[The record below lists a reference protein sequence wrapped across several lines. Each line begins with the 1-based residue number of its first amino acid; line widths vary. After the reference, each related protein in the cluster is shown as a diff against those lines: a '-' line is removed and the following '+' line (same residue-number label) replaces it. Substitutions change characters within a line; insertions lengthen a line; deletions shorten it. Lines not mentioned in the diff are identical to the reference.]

1 MIDLKD
7 IDTFKVIDDFI
18 PKENQE
24 LVETMFTS
32 GPLPWYIRNSV
43 YDNNKD
49 NALVHCFIW
58 DGHQHSESLDYLN
71 DIFISNTNIENGIL
85 RLRSVL
91 TYNGEI
97 TTPHI
102 DIPDREHFNCVYY
115 VNDSD
120 GDTILY
126 EDDGETEMVRVKPKK
141 GRIVFFRGDIL
152 HSAGIPQKSDYRIV
166 VNLNILSNSCLLYTS
181 PSPRD

>member
-1 MIDLKD
+1 MFTK
-7 IDTFKVIDDFI
+7 FKVIDDFI

-49 NALVHCFIW
+49 KALVHCFIW
-58 DGHQHSESLDYLN
+58 DGHQHSDSLDYLN

-126 EDDGETEMVRVKPKK
+126 NEDDSVMTKVSPKK
-141 GRIVFFRGDIL
+141 GRAIIFNGKIK
-152 HSAGIPQKSDYRIV
+152 HEASKPSKGERII
-166 VNLNILSNSCLLYTS
+166 LNINYANKS
-181 PSPRD
+181 

>member
-24 LVETMFTS
+24 FVETMFTS
-32 GPLPWYIRNSV
+32 GPLPWYVRNNV
-43 YDNNKD
+43 ADNNKD
-49 NALVHCFIW
+49 KVLVHCFIW
-58 DGHQHSESLDYLN
+58 DGHQQSESLDYL
-71 DIFISNTNIENGIL
+71 DEIFISNTNIENGIL

-91 TYNGEI
+91 SYKGEI

-126 EDDGETEMVRVKPKK
+126 NEDDSVMTKVSPKK
-141 GRIVFFRGDIL
+141 GRAVIFNGKIKHEASRPSKGE
-152 HSAGIPQKSDYRIV
+152 RII
-166 VNLNILSNSCLLYTS
+166 LNINYANKS
-181 PSPRD
+181 